1 MIAWQPT
8 ASIETLK
15 ARAVF
20 LANIRAFFAA
30 REVWEV
36 QTPLLG
42 RYAGTDLHL
51 DPFVV
56 QSLGSLRYLQTS
68 PEYAMKRLLAA
79 GSGSIYQLCPA
90 FRQEE
95 QGRRHNPEFTIL
107 EWYRVEWGYEAL
119 MQEVDALCQFLL
131 GTPPATIVTYEAL
144 FQEHYQISAAGCT
157 LEALTPLVRQHA
169 HYDGPLASKD
179 EALLLL
185 LSEIEPKFGQE
196 APVFLT
202 EYPPTQAVLAELVAG
217 EQGLVAQRF
226 ELYYK
231 GYELANGFQELRD
244 PIEQVARF
252 RADNQLRV
260 QSHKPSI
267 PIDTA
272 LLAALE
278 YLPRTS
284 GVAMGVDRMF
294 MLHMGLSTIDQVLAF
309 SFDRV

>member
-30 REVWEV
+30 RDVWEV

-42 RYAGTDLHL
+42 RYAGTDPHL

-107 EWYRVEWGYEAL
+107 EWYRVDWAYETL
-119 MQEVDALCQFLL
+119 IQEVDALCQFLL
-131 GTPPATIVTYEAL
+131 GTQPATTVTYEAL
-144 FQEHYQISAAGCT
+144 FQQYYQISAAGCT
-157 LEALTPLVRQHA
+157 LDDLKPLVIEHA
-169 HYDGPLASKD
+169 HYEGPLASKD

-185 LSEIEPKFGQE
+185 LSEIEPQLGME
-196 APVFLT
+196 APLFLT
-202 EYPPTQAVLAELVAG
+202 EYPPSQAVLAELVER
-217 EQGLVAQRF
+217 EQGWVAQRF

-244 PIEQVARF
+244 PTEQAIRF

-260 QSHKPSI
+260 QMLKPSI

-278 YLPRTS
+278 HLPLTS

-294 MLHMGLSTIDQVLAF
+294 MLHLGLPTIERALAF
-309 SFDRV
+309 SFDQV